1 MTETLNDQEMIH
13 RLQTDLEGA
22 TYGRSSSTFAARSR
36 VPQFTGVVAAAVAA
50 VAAVAVIGWPGSSSP
65 ALAWSP
71 TPTPATSADET
82 AASAACGSDLEDLD
96 LGALV
101 ALDLRGTGGLAT
113 FSNDNVTYTCLLV
126 RDGDGFER
134 GPIIGEESS
143 NTPDTGLTFLGA
155 ASTEW
160 KDGTMI
166 AMLTGAAPAGASTV
180 EISIP
185 GQSTA
190 TAVVTNGR
198 FAIWWFGTVEN
209 LSGSVAAFD
218 ANGVELDRGDLGT
231 SDLGTSKVD
240 DAQR

>member
-1 MTETLNDQEMIH
+1 MTQTLNDQEMIH
-13 RLQTDLEGA
+13 RLQTELEGA
-22 TYGRSSSTFAARSR
+22 TYGRAPGTFAARSR
-36 VPQFTGVVAAAVAA
+36 TPRLAGVMAAVAA
-50 VAAVAVIGWPGSSSP
+50 VAATAVMAWPGSSSP

-71 TPTPATSADET
+71 TPTPATSADEM
-82 AASAACGSDLEDLD
+82 AASAACSSDLENLD

-113 FSNDNVTYTCLLV
+113 FSDGNITYTCLLV

-134 GPIIGEESS
+134 GPLIGEERS
-143 NTPDTGLTFLGA
+143 NTPDTGLAFLGA

-166 AMLTGAAPAGASTV
+166 AMLTGSAPAGASTV

-185 GQSTA
+185 GQSSA

-209 LSGSVAAFD
+209 LSGSVTALD
-218 ANGVELDRGDLGT
+218 ANGVELDQ
-231 SDLGTSKVD
+231 SDLGTLKGD
-240 DAQR
+240 DSGR